1 MAGVKLP
8 YRLSDYEL
16 VAYRVSNHFIRLGY
30 STDVKKDKDGSY
42 SVYIYQERML
52 KNIIGTPSIVKAS
65 FYPLDECTGIEV
77 KTTFVKVNAQ
87 NVIKET
93 LSSVLVVPGLFKL
106 GQLNKIK
113 KLVKKRVLIE
123 AEKFK
128 VCEK

>member
-52 KNIIGTPSIVKAS
+52 KNIIGTPSVVKAS
-65 FYPLDECTGIEV
+65 FYPLDECRE
-77 KTTFVKVNAQ
+77 
-87 NVIKET
+87 
-93 LSSVLVVPGLFKL
+93 GLPHHL
-106 GQLNKIK
+106 
-113 KLVKKRVLIE
+113 
-123 AEKFK
+123 
-128 VCEK
+128 